1 MARRSGIF
9 SLGKINKYNHTQ
21 PLSVFEPYSK
31 DFPRNEVEILR
42 QKLDQIIEI
51 KAPVPFSENRGYCP
65 SQAYETQLQKVP
77 MAKTPLYEN
86 FNDILQFA
94 NSNSSSSTENSTTTD
109 STSQG
114 IQSQNSNFPNENL
127 ENSQNAESTDDFQ
140 SLITPIQEDHF
151 PSANELKQ
159 WFDIAHDVLI
169 SPPPEN
175 QHPEIDEEETQK
187 AIYLLQNLDFPKK

>member
-1 MARRSGIF
+1 M
-9 SLGKINKYNHTQ
+9 
-21 PLSVFEPYSK
+21 
-31 DFPRNEVEILR
+31 
-42 QKLDQIIEI
+42 
-51 KAPVPFSENRGYCP
+51 
-65 SQAYETQLQKVP
+65 
-77 MAKTPLYEN
+77 
-86 FNDILQFA
+86 
-94 NSNSSSSTENSTTTD
+94 
-109 STSQG
+109 
-114 IQSQNSNFPNENL
+114 

-187 AIYLLQNLDFPKK
+187 AIYLLQNSDFPKK